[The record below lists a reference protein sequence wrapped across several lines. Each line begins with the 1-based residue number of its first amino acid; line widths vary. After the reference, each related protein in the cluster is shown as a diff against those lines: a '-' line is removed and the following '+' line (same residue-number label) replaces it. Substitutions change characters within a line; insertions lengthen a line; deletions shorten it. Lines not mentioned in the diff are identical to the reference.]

1 MTSLCAISFDQI
13 DYYDELAEEDYYK
26 NGGEPPGVWLGR
38 AAPLLGLSGQV
49 ESADFRQLMQGYS
62 PIGEALCQKPC
73 EGHKAGL
80 DWTSSPPKS
89 VSVALA
95 RAEGEL
101 KEQIRQALFEA
112 NKATIRHLE
121 EHAAYT
127 RRSHDSLIHEPV
139 VGFVV
144 ASYEHSTSRALDMQ
158 WHHHNI
164 IANVAPRTDGSWGSI
179 ETRYLFLY
187 QRSATA
193 FYRAELAYR
202 LMQLG
207 FVLEPDG
214 DAFHIIGIPKHV
226 CKHFS
231 KRGQDI
237 KAELNKAGIASSSSA
252 AGDFIKLD
260 TRTKKQQVNRAELT
274 ERWHSE
280 MDELGFTHD
289 DLEHLLEH
297 PPKQIELPTSAFIFD
312 EQSILEALSERQA
325 VFRKQ
330 DIYQTACELA
340 QFSGEN
346 TAYVNDLVKTL
357 LADEQMVSLGQDHK
371 RNILYTTQGQL
382 RAERSLVDAAKA
394 LRSREDFLLNVETIE
409 HVIEQAESKGFKLS
423 DEQLEAV
430 LDLCAPHAFAILAG
444 SAGAGKTAS
453 IRIVYQAFKQQGY
466 RVIGAA
472 VSKQAADTLASET
485 GMTTFTLAKLLNE
498 IEQRRKPL
506 NDKTVLVVDEA
517 GLLNS
522 HDLAKLLQAASYA
535 RCKVILSGDALQLDA
550 ISHGGSL
557 RYLSQPK
564 VLGTSRIETIRRQR
578 TIWAKTA
585 VMQLRDGQVFDALIA
600 HNERGL
606 VHFASDSDSAKT
618 QLVKHWQ
625 QYRKSQPEKQAV
637 VLAQSWKEVRALCE
651 ELRTI
656 YQQEGLVGD
665 ENLDFEC
672 FVSDK
677 IMRFNF
683 SVGERIRLTK
693 NDYRQGLFNGTL
705 GTITALE
712 QLNDG
717 STRFT
722 IETPEGKTLSFTDKD
737 YCDLY
742 GRLYMAQAYAM
753 TVYSSQGLSVDGDV
767 FLLHNTGMDRATSY
781 VAGSRHKDNCHWF
794 FNQAS
799 IENTCNNGDS
809 FTQDKALEAVSTL
822 MSQDR
827 YKCLAIEYIE
837 EQEVQNKHI
846 QTIEPIL
853 ETELVMDI

>member
-1 MTSLCAISFDQI
+1 MTSLCAISFEQI
-13 DYYDELAEEDYYK
+13 DYYDELAEEDYYN

-62 PIGEALCQKPC
+62 PTGEPLCQKPG

-112 NKATIRHLE
+112 NKATIAHLE

-127 RRSHDSLIHEPV
+127 RRGHDSLIHEPV

-164 IANVAPRTDGSWGSI
+164 IANVAPRTDGSWGAI

-214 DAFHIIGIPKHV
+214 SAFHILGISKHV

-231 KRGQDI
+231 KRAQDI
-237 KAELNKAGIASSSSA
+237 KAELKKAGIASSSSA

-280 MDELGFTHD
+280 MDELGFTLE

-297 PPKQIELPTSAFIFD
+297 PPKQVELPASAFIFD

-371 RNILYTTQGQL
+371 RNIIYTTQGQL

-394 LRSREDFLLNVETIE
+394 LRQREDFLLNVETIE
-409 HVIEQAESKGFKLS
+409 HVIEQAEESGFKLS
-423 DEQLEAV
+423 EEQLEAV
-430 LDLCAPHAFAILAG
+430 LDLCAPNAFATLQGAAG
-444 SAGAGKTAS
+444 SGKTVS
-453 IRIVYQAFKQQGY
+453 QQIVANAYKKQGFK
-466 RVIGAA
+466 VIGAA

-522 HDLAKLLQAASYA
+522 HDLAKLLQAASFA

-557 RYLSQPK
+557 RYLSQPE

-578 TIWAKTA
+578 DPWARTA
-585 VMQLRDGQVFDALIA
+585 VMQLRDGQALAALQA
-600 HNERGL
+600 HDKRGL
-606 VHFASDSDSAKT
+606 VHFASDSDAAKT

-625 QYRKSQPEKQAV
+625 QYRETNPDKQAV
-637 VLAQSWKEVRALCE
+637 VLAQSWKEVRELSE
-651 ELRTI
+651 ELRVI
-656 YQQEGLVGD
+656 YQQEGLVSD
-665 ENLDFEC
+665 ENLAFEC
-672 FVSDK
+672 WVSDK

-693 NDYRQGLFNGTL
+693 NDYRKGLFNGTL

-712 QLNDG
+712 KLNDG

-722 IETPEGKTLSFTDKD
+722 IETPDKRSLSFTDKD
-737 YCDLY
+737 YCDAY

-753 TVYSSQGLSVDGDV
+753 TVYSSQGLTVDGDV

-799 IENTCNNGDS
+799 IENTCNNGES
-809 FTQDKALEAVSTL
+809 LTQGKALEAVSTL

-827 YKCLAIEYIE
+827 YKCMAIEYLKQHEAQKIST
-837 EQEVQNKHI
+837 QEAERVLGTDFSI
-846 QTIEPIL
+846 GI
-853 ETELVMDI
+853 

>member
-1 MTSLCAISFDQI
+1 MTSLCAISFEQI
-13 DYYDELAEEDYYK
+13 DYYDELAEEDYYN

-49 ESADFRQLMQGYS
+49 ESADFRKLMQGYS
-62 PIGEALCQKPC
+62 PSGEPLCQNPG

-101 KEQIRQALFEA
+101 KEQLRQALFDA

-127 RRSHDSLIHEPV
+127 RRGHQGCIHEPV
-139 VGFVV
+139 VALVA
-144 ASYEHSTSRALDMQ
+144 ASYEHSTSRCLDVQ
-158 WHHHNI
+158 YHHHNI
-164 IANVAPRTDGSWGSI
+164 IANVAPRTDGSWATI
-179 ETRYLFLY
+179 ETRYLFLW

-214 DAFHIIGIPKHV
+214 DAFHIVGIPKHV

-231 KRGQDI
+231 KRAQDI

-274 ERWHSE
+274 ERWHRE
-280 MDELGFTHD
+280 MDERGFTLD
-289 DLEHLLEH
+289 DLEQLIEH
-297 PPKQIELPTSAFIFD
+297 PPKQIELPASAFIFD
-312 EQSILEALSERQA
+312 EQSILEVLSERQA

-346 TAYVNDLVKTL
+346 TTYVNDIVKTL

-394 LRSREDFLLNVETIE
+394 LRSREDFVLNVETIE
-409 HVIEQAESKGFKLS
+409 HVIEQAEESGFKLS

-430 LDLCAPHAFAILAG
+430 LDLCAPNAFATLQGAAG
-444 SAGAGKTAS
+444 SGKTVLQQ
-453 IRIVYQAFKQQGY
+453 IVSNTYKKHGFK
-466 RVIGAA
+466 VIGAA
-472 VSKQAADTLASET
+472 VSKQAADTLATET
-485 GMTTFTLAKLLNE
+485 GMKTFTLAKLLNE

-522 HDLAKLLQAASYA
+522 HDLAKLLKAASFA
-535 RCKVILSGDALQLDA
+535 RCKVILSGEDKQLDA
-550 ISHGGSL
+550 ISHGGAL
-557 RYLSQPK
+557 RYLSQPE

-578 TIWAKTA
+578 KSWAKA
-585 VMQLRDGQVFDALIA
+585 SVMALRNGQAIKALQA
-600 HNERGL
+600 HKERGL
-606 VHFASDSDSAKT
+606 VHFANDNDAAKT

-625 QYRKSQPEKQAV
+625 QYRETNPDKQAV

-656 YQQEGLVGD
+656 YQQDGLVGD
-665 ENLDFEC
+665 ENVAFEC

-683 SVGERIRLTK
+683 SMGERIRLTK
-693 NDYRQGLFNGTL
+693 NDYRKGLFNGTL

-712 QLNDG
+712 KLNDG

-722 IETPEGKTLSFTDKD
+722 IETLDGKALSFTDKD
-737 YCDLY
+737 YCDPY

-794 FNQAS
+794 FNQTS
-799 IENTCNNGDS
+799 IENTCNNGES
-809 FTQDKALEAVSTL
+809 LTQDKALEAVSTL

-827 YKCLAIEYIE
+827 YKYLAIEYIE
-837 EQEVQNKHI
+837 KQEVQNTVT
-846 QTIEPIL
+846 QTIQPLL
-853 ETELVMDI
+853 ETEVEMDI